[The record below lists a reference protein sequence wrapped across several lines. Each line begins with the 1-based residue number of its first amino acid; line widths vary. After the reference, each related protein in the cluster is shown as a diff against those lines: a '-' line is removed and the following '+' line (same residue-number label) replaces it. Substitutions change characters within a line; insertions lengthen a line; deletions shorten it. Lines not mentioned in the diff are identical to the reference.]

1 MEVAPANPLGHIPS
15 VSEKRNFLF
24 PADVA
29 TLGYLFAISI
39 LIIFFNPQLP
49 GWWRFMLLHLGIAS
63 SILFMA
69 SIRWEHPACRFFR
82 NWYPF
87 FLITFL
93 FWEAENFVHLI
104 YPDWK
109 SSWLIL
115 ADFKLLG
122 GHPTVALEQI
132 TNPFATEFFEFI
144 YFTYYFIPIL
154 GLWIYFKQPKRN
166 FQQFAAHYF
175 LALYLGY
182 LIFPLVP
189 AEGPW
194 KTLAGQQTM
203 LLEGKWIF
211 RQLNDYLH
219 QKGAIVGGC
228 FPSTHLSAATAVVF
242 AATQWSKKMFWGTV
256 VWFALLFFSTVYGR
270 YHYVVDGVAG
280 MVTGAVALLLSTA
293 LIKRIYPETVRPG
306 RDGEMR

>member
-1 MEVAPANPLGHIPS
+1 MSQKH
-15 VSEKRNFLF
+15 NFLL
-24 PADVA
+24 PADIA
-29 TLGYLFAISI
+29 TLGYLAVISVLI
-39 LIIFFNPQLP
+39 LVCNVNLP
-49 GWWRFMLLHLGIAS
+49 GWWRFLLLHLGIAS
-63 SILFMA
+63 SILFIA
-69 SIRWEHPACRFFR
+69 SIHWEHPAYRFFR

-87 FLITFL
+87 LLITFL

-109 SSWLIL
+109 NHWLIT

-132 TNPFATEFFEFI
+132 TNPYVTEFFEFI
-144 YFTYYFIPIL
+144 YFTYYFVPIF
-154 GLWIYFKQPKRN
+154 GLWIYFKQPEKN
-166 FQQFAAHYF
+166 FQQFTTHYL

-203 LLEGKWIF
+203 LIEGKWIF

-219 QKGAIVGGC
+219 NKGAIVGGC
-228 FPSTHLSAATAVVF
+228 FPSTHLSAATAVIF
-242 AATQWSKKMFWGTV
+242 GAARLNKKLFWGTV
-256 VWFALLFFSTVYGR
+256 IWFALLFFSTVYGR
-270 YHYVVDGVAG
+270 YHYVVDGLAG
-280 MVTGAVALLLSTA
+280 MATGTAAFVLSTA
-293 LIKRIYPETVRPG
+293 LVKRIYPETLPP
-306 RDGEMR
+306 DGTEK